1 MKVLI
6 VGAGP
11 AGSTAAYYLAKAGID
26 VTVLEKTSF
35 PREKV
40 CGDGLTPRAVREIQ
54 KLGLPHP
61 EADGWRRNKG
71 LRLIAGGRTI
81 ELPWPEVS
89 DFPQYGLIRTRLGFD
104 EELARHAAVRRRR
117 RAGTAQRHRGAARR
131 RRPRDRRPRRAA
143 GRGRTQDGRD
153 ARLQRRRRARRGRK
167 LHPHRRVAG
176 HPEARRPARSA
187 SPCAP
192 TSPRPR
198 HDDDW
203 MEGWLELPGRDGK
216 LLPGYGWVFGVGD
229 GTSNVGLGILN
240 SSKEFGKLD
249 YKQVLREWTAGMPA
263 EWGFTPENQVG
274 EIRGAA
280 LPMGFNRT
288 PHYSPGLLLLGDAG
302 GMVSPFNG
310 EGISYAMESARF
322 AAEFIIDAAARVRF
336 GAAGQRPTP
345 TPTSRG
351 TRTTCGT
358 SGARHFTLG
367 RAFAAADRQA
377 RRHEARPADR
387 HAHSCADA
395 LRGADAGQPHRS
407 GGQGLRGQGHP
418 ASWNRWSRPRPTRH
432 VQRASRTP
440 APTPRFP
447 QQKLG
452 LTRDQLCRPQLDA
465 RRTRPAELRT
475 RPQHHRHRHRPAA
488 AGRLRGH
495 RGGRRTGPRHHHQP
509 GPGGEEAPRSHRQ
522 LRSAG

>member
-1 MKVLI
+1 MNVLI

-11 AGSTAAYYLAKAGID
+11 AGSTAAYYLAKAGIS

-61 EADGWRRNKG
+61 ETDGWRRNKG

-89 DFPQYGLIRTRLGFD
+89 DFPEYGLIRTRLGFD
-104 EELARHAAVRRRR
+104 EELARHAQAAGAVVLERHSVTEALRNEDGRVTGVRAALLDASGRKTGETRDFSADVVLAADGNSTRTAVSAGFQKRDDRPLGVAVR
-117 RAGTAQRHRGAARR
+117 TYF
-131 RRPRDRRPRRAA
+131 
-143 GRGRTQDGRD
+143 
-153 ARLQRRRRARRGRK
+153 
-167 LHPHRRVAG
+167 
-176 HPEARRPARSA
+176 
-187 SPCAP
+187 
-192 TSPRPR
+192 TSPR

-249 YKQVLREWTAGMPA
+249 YKQVLREWTAAMPA

-274 EIRGAA
+274 DIRGAA

-322 AAEFIIDAAARVRF
+322 AAEFIIDASARSASSGTYDADAHLAGYADYVR
-336 GAAGQRPTP
+336 GQWG
-345 TPTSRG
+345 S
-351 TRTTCGT
+351 
-358 SGARHFTLG
+358 HFTLG
-367 RAFAAADRQA
+367 RAFAALIGK
-377 RRHEARPADR
+377 PAVMKL
-387 HAHSCADA
+387 A
-395 LRGADAGQPHRS
+395 LRTGMPIPVLMRFVVRLLANLTDPAA
-407 GGQGLRGQGHP
+407 RGFEDRAIRVLESLVP
-418 ASWNRWSRPRPTRH
+418 ATSNTSTASN
-432 VQRASRTP
+432 QRY
-440 APTPRFP
+440 P
-447 QQKLG
+447 QQKV
-452 LTRDQLCRPQLDA
+452 RVNQ
-465 RRTRPAELRT
+465 
-475 RPQHHRHRHRPAA
+475 
-488 AGRLRGH
+488 
-495 RGGRRTGPRHHHQP
+495 
-509 GPGGEEAPRSHRQ
+509 
-522 LRSAG
+522 

>member
-11 AGSTAAYYLAKAGID
+11 AGSTAAYHLAQAGIE

-54 KLGLPHP
+54 KLGLPHD
-61 EADGWRRNKG
+61 ETDGWRRNKG
-71 LRLIAGGRTI
+71 LRLLAGGRSI

-104 EELARHAAVRRRR
+104 EELARHAQAAGAVVLERHSVTETLRAEDGRVIGARAALLDESGRKTGESRDFTADVVLAADGNSTRTALSLGIHKRDDRPLGVAVR
-117 RAGTAQRHRGAARR
+117 TYF
-131 RRPRDRRPRRAA
+131 
-143 GRGRTQDGRD
+143 
-153 ARLQRRRRARRGRK
+153 
-167 LHPHRRVAG
+167 
-176 HPEARRPARSA
+176 
-187 SPCAP
+187 
-192 TSPRPR
+192 TSPRT
-198 HDDDW
+198 DDDW

-322 AAEFIIDAAARVRF
+322 AAEFIISADSAHDADTHLAGYADYVR
-336 GAAGQRPTP
+336 GQWG
-345 TPTSRG
+345 S
-351 TRTTCGT
+351 
-358 SGARHFTLG
+358 HFTLG
-367 RAFAAADRQA
+367 RAFAALIGK
-377 RRHEARPADR
+377 PAIMKL
-387 HAHSCADA
+387 A
-395 LRGADAGQPHRS
+395 LRTGMPIPVLMRFVVRLLANLTD
-407 GGQGLRGQGHP
+407 P
-418 ASWNRWSRPRPTRH
+418 AAKGFEDKVIR
-432 VQRASRTP
+432 VLEALVP
-440 APTPRFP
+440 ATSNTSSAHTATKQRFP
-447 QQKLG
+447 QQKV
-452 LTRDQLCRPQLDA
+452 RVNP
-465 RRTRPAELRT
+465 
-475 RPQHHRHRHRPAA
+475 
-488 AGRLRGH
+488 
-495 RGGRRTGPRHHHQP
+495 
-509 GPGGEEAPRSHRQ
+509 
-522 LRSAG
+522 

>member
-11 AGSTAAYYLAKAGID
+11 AGSTAAYYLAQAGIE

-54 KLGLPHP
+54 KLGLPHA
-61 EADGWRRNKG
+61 EEDGWRRNKG
-71 LRLIAGGRTI
+71 LRLLAGGRSI

-104 EELARHAAVRRRR
+104 EELARHAQAAGAVILERHSVTETLCAEDGRVIGARAATLDESGRKTGESHDFTADVVLAADGNSTRTAVSLGIQKRDDRPLGVAVR
-117 RAGTAQRHRGAARR
+117 TYF
-131 RRPRDRRPRRAA
+131 
-143 GRGRTQDGRD
+143 
-153 ARLQRRRRARRGRK
+153 
-167 LHPHRRVAG
+167 
-176 HPEARRPARSA
+176 
-187 SPCAP
+187 
-192 TSPRPR
+192 TSPRT
-198 HDDDW
+198 DDDW

-322 AAEFIIDAAARVRF
+322 AAEFIIASDSAHDADSHLAGYADYVR
-336 GAAGQRPTP
+336 GQWG
-345 TPTSRG
+345 S
-351 TRTTCGT
+351 
-358 SGARHFTLG
+358 HFTLG
-367 RAFAAADRQA
+367 RAFAALIGK
-377 RRHEARPADR
+377 PAIMKL
-387 HAHSCADA
+387 A
-395 LRGADAGQPHRS
+395 LRTGMPIPVLMRFVVRLLANLTD
-407 GGQGLRGQGHP
+407 P
-418 ASWNRWSRPRPTRH
+418 AAKGFEDKVIR
-432 VQRASRTP
+432 VLEALVP
-440 APTPRFP
+440 ATSNTSSPPLATKQRFP
-447 QQKLG
+447 QQKV
-452 LTRDQLCRPQLDA
+452 RVNP
-465 RRTRPAELRT
+465 
-475 RPQHHRHRHRPAA
+475 
-488 AGRLRGH
+488 
-495 RGGRRTGPRHHHQP
+495 
-509 GPGGEEAPRSHRQ
+509 
-522 LRSAG
+522 

>member
-1 MKVLI
+1 MNVLI

-54 KLGLPHP
+54 KLGLAHP
-61 EADGWRRNKG
+61 ETEGWRRNKG

-81 ELPWPEVS
+81 ELPWPEVA

-104 EELARHAAVRRRR
+104 EQLARHAQSAGAVVLERHSVTEALHSEDGRVTGVRASLLDNSGRKTGETRDFSADVVLAADGNSTRTAVSLGISKRDDRPLGVAVR
-117 RAGTAQRHRGAARR
+117 TYF
-131 RRPRDRRPRRAA
+131 
-143 GRGRTQDGRD
+143 
-153 ARLQRRRRARRGRK
+153 
-167 LHPHRRVAG
+167 
-176 HPEARRPARSA
+176 
-187 SPCAP
+187 
-192 TSPRPR
+192 TSPR
-198 HDDDW
+198 HEDDW

-240 SSKEFGKLD
+240 SSKDFGKLD

-263 EWGFTPENQVG
+263 DWGFTPENQVG

-322 AAEFIIDAAARVRF
+322 AAEFIIDGAARSASAGW
-336 GAAGQRPTP
+336 GAADADAHL
-345 TPTSRG
+345 
-351 TRTTCGT
+351 
-358 SGARHFTLG
+358 ARYADYVRQQWGSHFTLG
-367 RAFAAADRQA
+367 RAFAALIGK
-377 RRHEARPADR
+377 PAVMKL
-387 HAHSCADA
+387 A
-395 LRGADAGQPHRS
+395 LRTGMPVPVLMRFVVRLLANLTD
-407 GGQGLRGQGHP
+407 P
-418 ASWNRWSRPRPTRH
+418 AAKGFEDRVIRVLESLVPATSN
-432 VQRASRTP
+432 QAASNKAAPATA
-440 APTPRFP
+440 APTTDSVPHS
-447 QQKLG
+447 G
-452 LTRDQLCRPQLDA
+452 TN
-465 RRTRPAELRT
+465 
-475 RPQHHRHRHRPAA
+475 
-488 AGRLRGH
+488 
-495 RGGRRTGPRHHHQP
+495 
-509 GPGGEEAPRSHRQ
+509 
-522 LRSAG
+522 SAVSATKVRVNP

>member
-11 AGSTAAYYLAKAGID
+11 AGSTAAYYLAKAGLE

-54 KLGLPHP
+54 KLGLAHP
-61 EADGWRRNKG
+61 ENEGWRRNKG

-104 EELARHAAVRRRR
+104 EELARHAQAAGATILERHSVTDALRNDDGRVTGVRAALLDESGRKTGETREFPADVVLAADGNSTRTAVSLGIQKRDDRPLGVAVR
-117 RAGTAQRHRGAARR
+117 TYF
-131 RRPRDRRPRRAA
+131 
-143 GRGRTQDGRD
+143 
-153 ARLQRRRRARRGRK
+153 
-167 LHPHRRVAG
+167 
-176 HPEARRPARSA
+176 
-187 SPCAP
+187 
-192 TSPRPR
+192 TSPRT
-198 HDDDW
+198 DDDW

-263 EWGFTPENQVG
+263 DWGFTPDNQVG

-322 AAEFIIDAAARVRF
+322 AAEFIIDASSRSASSGGTYDADAHLSRYADYVRDQW
-336 GAAGQRPTP
+336 G
-345 TPTSRG
+345 S
-351 TRTTCGT
+351 
-358 SGARHFTLG
+358 HFTLG
-367 RAFAAADRQA
+367 RAFAALIGK
-377 RRHEARPADR
+377 PAVMKL
-387 HAHSCADA
+387 A
-395 LRGADAGQPHRS
+395 LRTGMPIPVLMRFVVRLLANLTDSSAKGFEDRVIRVLES
-407 GGQGLRGQGHP
+407 LVP
-418 ASWNRWSRPRPTRH
+418 ATSNTSTVPPATN
-432 VQRASRTP
+432 QRY
-440 APTPRFP
+440 P
-447 QQKLG
+447 QQKV
-452 LTRDQLCRPQLDA
+452 RVNP
-465 RRTRPAELRT
+465 
-475 RPQHHRHRHRPAA
+475 
-488 AGRLRGH
+488 
-495 RGGRRTGPRHHHQP
+495 
-509 GPGGEEAPRSHRQ
+509 
-522 LRSAG
+522 

>member
-1 MKVLI
+1 MNVLI

-54 KLGLPHP
+54 KLGLAHP
-61 EADGWRRNKG
+61 ESEGWRRNKG

-81 ELPWPEVS
+81 ELPWPEVA

-104 EELARHAAVRRRR
+104 EQLARHAQSAGAVVLERHSVTEALRAEDGRVTGVRAALLDDAGRKTGETRDFTADVVLAADGNSTRTAVSLGIRKRDDRPLGVAVR
-117 RAGTAQRHRGAARR
+117 TYF
-131 RRPRDRRPRRAA
+131 
-143 GRGRTQDGRD
+143 
-153 ARLQRRRRARRGRK
+153 
-167 LHPHRRVAG
+167 
-176 HPEARRPARSA
+176 
-187 SPCAP
+187 
-192 TSPRPR
+192 TSPR

-240 SSKEFGKLD
+240 SSKDFGKLD
-249 YKQVLREWTAGMPA
+249 YKQVLREWTAGMPG

-310 EGISYAMESARF
+310 EGISYAMESARY
-322 AAEFIIDAAARVRF
+322 AAEFIIDGAARSASAGWGAAA
-336 GAAGQRPTP
+336 ADAHL
-345 TPTSRG
+345 
-351 TRTTCGT
+351 
-358 SGARHFTLG
+358 ARYADYIQEQWGSHFTLG
-367 RAFAAADRQA
+367 RAFAALIGK
-377 RRHEARPADR
+377 PAVMKL
-387 HAHSCADA
+387 A
-395 LRGADAGQPHRS
+395 LRTGMPIPV
-407 GGQGLRGQGHP
+407 LM
-418 ASWNRWSRPRPTRH
+418 
-432 VQRASRTP
+432 
-440 APTPRFP
+440 RFVVRM
-447 QQKLG
+447 LAN
-452 LTRDQLCRPQLDA
+452 LTD
-465 RRTRPAELRT
+465 
-475 RPQHHRHRHRPAA
+475 PAA
-488 AGRLRGH
+488 KGFEDRVIRVLESLVPA
-495 RGGRRTGPRHHHQP
+495 TSNQ
-509 GPGGEEAPRSHRQ
+509 APSTTDRVPHSGTN
-522 LRSAG
+522 SADSATKVRVNP

>member
-11 AGSTAAYYLAKAGID
+11 AGSTAAYYLAKAGLE
-26 VTVLEKTSF
+26 VTVLEKTQF

-40 CGDGLTPRAVREIQ
+40 CGDGHTPRAVREIQ

-61 EADGWRRNKG
+61 ENDGWRRNKG

-104 EELARHAAVRRRR
+104 EELARHAEAAGATILERHSVTDALRNDAGRVTGVRAALLDGNGRKTGETRDFAADVVLAADGNSTRTAVSLGIQKRDDRPLGVAVR
-117 RAGTAQRHRGAARR
+117 TYF
-131 RRPRDRRPRRAA
+131 
-143 GRGRTQDGRD
+143 
-153 ARLQRRRRARRGRK
+153 
-167 LHPHRRVAG
+167 
-176 HPEARRPARSA
+176 
-187 SPCAP
+187 
-192 TSPRPR
+192 TSPRT
-198 HDDDW
+198 DDDW

-263 EWGFTPENQVG
+263 DWGFTPENQVG

-322 AAEFIIDAAARVRF
+322 AAEFIIDASSRSAALGGTYDAGAHLSRYADYVR
-336 GAAGQRPTP
+336 GQWG
-345 TPTSRG
+345 S
-351 TRTTCGT
+351 
-358 SGARHFTLG
+358 HFTLG
-367 RAFAAADRQA
+367 RAFAALIGK
-377 RRHEARPADR
+377 PAVMKL
-387 HAHSCADA
+387 A
-395 LRGADAGQPHRS
+395 LRTGMPIPVLMRFVVRLLANLTDPSAKGFEDRVIRVLES
-407 GGQGLRGQGHP
+407 LVP
-418 ASWNRWSRPRPTRH
+418 ATSNTPSASN
-432 VQRASRTP
+432 QRY
-440 APTPRFP
+440 P
-447 QQKLG
+447 QQKV
-452 LTRDQLCRPQLDA
+452 RVKP
-465 RRTRPAELRT
+465 
-475 RPQHHRHRHRPAA
+475 
-488 AGRLRGH
+488 
-495 RGGRRTGPRHHHQP
+495 
-509 GPGGEEAPRSHRQ
+509 
-522 LRSAG
+522 

>member
-1 MKVLI
+1 VNVLI

-11 AGSTAAYYLAKAGID
+11 AGSTAAYYLARAGVE

-54 KLGLPHP
+54 KLGLPHA

-89 DFPQYGLIRTRLGFD
+89 DFPGYGLIRTRLGFD
-104 EELARHAAVRRRR
+104 EELARHAQAAGAVVLERHSVTEALRAEDGRVIGARAAILDDSGRKTGETRDFHADVVLAADGNSTRTAVSLGMHKRDDRPLGVAVR
-117 RAGTAQRHRGAARR
+117 TYF
-131 RRPRDRRPRRAA
+131 
-143 GRGRTQDGRD
+143 
-153 ARLQRRRRARRGRK
+153 
-167 LHPHRRVAG
+167 
-176 HPEARRPARSA
+176 
-187 SPCAP
+187 
-192 TSPRPR
+192 TSPRT
-198 HDDDW
+198 DDDW
-203 MEGWLELPGRDGK
+203 MEGWLELPGKSGK
-216 LLPGYGWVFGVGD
+216 PLPGYGWVFGVGD

-322 AAEFIIDAAARVRF
+322 AAEFIIDASARAASAGGTYDADAHLARYADYVREQW
-336 GAAGQRPTP
+336 G
-345 TPTSRG
+345 S
-351 TRTTCGT
+351 
-358 SGARHFTLG
+358 HFTLG
-367 RAFAAADRQA
+367 RAFATLIGK
-377 RRHEARPADR
+377 PAVMKL
-387 HAHSCADA
+387 A
-395 LRGADAGQPHRS
+395 LRTGMPIPLLMRFVVRLLANLTDSSAKGFEDRVIRVLEALVPATSNTGA
-407 GGQGLRGQGHP
+407 L
-418 ASWNRWSRPRPTRH
+418 N
-432 VQRASRTP
+432 
-440 APTPRFP
+440 
-447 QQKLG
+447 
-452 LTRDQLCRPQLDA
+452 
-465 RRTRPAELRT
+465 
-475 RPQHHRHRHRPAA
+475 A
-488 AGRLRGH
+488 AGSD
-495 RGGRRTGPRHHHQP
+495 T
-509 GPGGEEAPRSHRQ
+509 AV
-522 LRSAG
+522 SATTS

>member
-1 MKVLI
+1 VKVLI

-11 AGSTAAYYLAKAGID
+11 AGSTAAFYLAQAGLD

-54 KLGLPHP
+54 KLGLAHP
-61 EADGWRRNKG
+61 ESEGWRRNKG

-81 ELPWPEVS
+81 ELPWPEVA

-104 EELARHAAVRRRR
+104 EELARHAESAGAVVLERHSVTEALRSEDGRVTGARAALLDDAGRKTGETRDFSADVVLAADGNSTRTALSLGIHKRDDRPLGVAVR
-117 RAGTAQRHRGAARR
+117 TYF
-131 RRPRDRRPRRAA
+131 
-143 GRGRTQDGRD
+143 
-153 ARLQRRRRARRGRK
+153 
-167 LHPHRRVAG
+167 
-176 HPEARRPARSA
+176 
-187 SPCAP
+187 
-192 TSPRPR
+192 TSPR

-249 YKQVLREWTAGMPA
+249 YKQVLREWTAAMPSD
-263 EWGFTPENQVG
+263 WGFTPENQVG

-322 AAEFIIDAAARVRF
+322 AAEFIIDTAARSAAAGWSGSDADAHLAGYADFVRDQW
-336 GAAGQRPTP
+336 G
-345 TPTSRG
+345 S
-351 TRTTCGT
+351 
-358 SGARHFTLG
+358 HFTLG
-367 RAFAAADRQA
+367 RAFAAVIG
-377 RRHEARPADR
+377 RPAVMKL
-387 HAHSCADA
+387 A
-395 LRGADAGQPHRS
+395 LRTGMPLPVLMKFVVRLLANLTDPSAKGIEDRMIRV
-407 GGQGLRGQGHP
+407 LEALVP
-418 ASWNRWSRPRPTRH
+418 ATSNTRPVTD
-432 VQRASRTP
+432 SN
-440 APTPRFP
+440 PRIP
-447 QQKLG
+447 QQKV
-452 LTRDQLCRPQLDA
+452 RVNP
-465 RRTRPAELRT
+465 
-475 RPQHHRHRHRPAA
+475 
-488 AGRLRGH
+488 
-495 RGGRRTGPRHHHQP
+495 
-509 GPGGEEAPRSHRQ
+509 
-522 LRSAG
+522 

>member
-1 MKVLI
+1 MRVLI

-71 LRLIAGGRTI
+71 LRLLAGGRSI

-104 EELARHAAVRRRR
+104 EELARHAQAAGAVVLERHSVTEALRSGGRPCGRRPRSAPGR
-117 RAGTAQRHRGAARR
+117 VRTQDGGDARLQCR
-131 RRPRDRRPRRAA
+131 RRPRS
-143 GRGRTQDGRD
+143 
-153 ARLQRRRRARRGRK
+153 GRK
-167 LHPHRRVAG
+167 LHPHRCVPW
-176 HPEARRPARSA
+176 HPEARRPPLGVAVRTYF
-187 SPCAP
+187 
-192 TSPRPR
+192 TSPR

-322 AAEFIIDAAARVRF
+322 AAEFIIDASRSASSGSASGGSSTHDADARLAGYADYVR
-336 GAAGQRPTP
+336 GAVGIALHAGPRVC
-345 TPTSRG
+345 R
-351 TRTTCGT
+351 
-358 SGARHFTLG
+358 
-367 RAFAAADRQA
+367 ADRQA
-377 RRHEARPADR
+377 RGDEARAADR
-387 HAHSCADA
+387 NAHPRADA
-395 LRGADAGQPHRS
+395 LRGPAPGQPDRS
-407 GGQGLRGQGHP
+407 GRQGLRRPRDPGPGIAGSGHVQYVRPLRP
-418 ASWNRWSRPRPTRH
+418 ASN
-432 VQRASRTP
+432 Q
-440 APTPRFP
+440 RFP
-447 QQKLG
+447 QQKV
-452 LTRDQLCRPQLDA
+452 RVNP
-465 RRTRPAELRT
+465 
-475 RPQHHRHRHRPAA
+475 
-488 AGRLRGH
+488 
-495 RGGRRTGPRHHHQP
+495 
-509 GPGGEEAPRSHRQ
+509 
-522 LRSAG
+522 

>member
-1 MKVLI
+1 MNVLI

-11 AGSTAAYYLAKAGID
+11 AGSTAAYYLARAGIE

-71 LRLIAGGRTI
+71 LRLLAGGRSI

-104 EELARHAAVRRRR
+104 EELAQHA
-117 RAGTAQRHRGAARR
+117 
-131 RRPRDRRPRRAA
+131 RAA
-143 GRGRTQDGRD
+143 GAVVLEGHSVTAALRSEDGRVHGV
-153 ARLQRRRRARRGRK
+153 RAAILDKAGRK
-167 LHPHRRVAG
+167 TGETRDFHADVVLAADGNSSRTAVSLGLRKRDDRPLGVAV
-176 HPEARRPARSA
+176 RTYF
-187 SPCAP
+187 
-192 TSPRPR
+192 TSPR

-263 EWGFTPENQVG
+263 EWGFTPESQVG

-322 AAEFIIDAAARVRF
+322 AAEFIIDGAARER
-336 GAAGQRPTP
+336 
-345 TPTSRG
+345 
-351 TRTTCGT
+351 
-358 SGARHFTLG
+358 SGAWSAGASGADAHLAGYADYVRGQWGSHFTLG
-367 RAFAAADRQA
+367 RAFAALIGK
-377 RRHEARPADR
+377 PAVMKL
-387 HAHSCADA
+387 A
-395 LRGADAGQPHRS
+395 LRTGMPIPV
-407 GGQGLRGQGHP
+407 LM
-418 ASWNRWSRPRPTRH
+418 
-432 VQRASRTP
+432 
-440 APTPRFP
+440 RFVVR
-447 QQKLG
+447 LLAN
-452 LTRDQLCRPQLDA
+452 LTD
-465 RRTRPAELRT
+465 
-475 RPQHHRHRHRPAA
+475 PAA
-488 AGRLRGH
+488 KGFEDRVIRVL
-495 RGGRRTGPRHHHQP
+495 
-509 GPGGEEAPRSHRQ
+509 EALVPATSNTSGASQ
-522 LRSAG
+522 SGAISAVSATKVRVNP